1 MKRKIK
7 IISILIIVVTIF
19 FSSFCFAT
27 EVNTTNTTNGKYHN
41 PAAIAVPEKDI
52 NLKIEN
58 LTRGTE
64 VYVLLPEALL
74 RHNME
79 KFVSNNLENPYE
91 IQARVARE
99 IKDYMDKNDYL
110 GYIEYFIE
118 SGFEVEPNEIE
129 LRHYCFCF
137 GESEL
142 IDYREYNGSKYIQV
156 KLHLND
162 NNEFKMIFKDYL
174 EKYDCSGIKFMIDEF
189 GTYSYIDVASY
200 PLTTNRESSNISEYN
215 INYEFKP
222 TEDFESIEN
231 ATKITYLIIYIILT
245 ILVLIILI
253 ILIKRHIKK
262 KEEIEAR
269 KFWKK
274 RLTKEEKKEEK
285 KRLKEEKKEAKK
297 NKKKK

>member
-1 MKRKIK
+1 MKRKIN
-7 IISILIIVVTIF
+7 IIYILILIMIVL
-19 FSSFCFAT
+19 FSGVSFAT
-27 EVNTTNTTNGKYHN
+27 EVNTTNTTDTKYHN
-41 PAAIAVPEKDI
+41 PPSIVVPEKNI

-58 LTRGTE
+58 LTRGTN
-64 VYVLLPEALL
+64 VYLLLPEALL
-74 RHNME
+74 RYNME

-99 IKDYMDKNDYL
+99 IKGYMDKNDYL
-110 GYIEYFIE
+110 GYVEYFID
-118 SGFEVEPNEIE
+118 SGFEVNPNEIE

-137 GESEL
+137 GNSEV
-142 IDYREYNGSKYIQV
+142 IDYTEYNGTKYVQV

-174 EKYDCSGIKFMIDEF
+174 ESYDCSGIKFMIDEY
-189 GTYSYIDVASY
+189 GSYSYIDVASY
-200 PLTTNRESSNISEYN
+200 PLTTNKDASNILEYN
-215 INYEFKP
+215 VNYEFKAK
-222 TEDFESIEN
+222 EDYEDIEKSI
-231 ATKITYLIIYIILT
+231 KITYLIIYIILT
-245 ILVLIILI
+245 IFALIILVA
-253 ILIKRHIKK
+253 LIKRHIKK

-274 RLTKEEKKEEK
+274 KLTKKEKKEEK